1 MRIFMKAVTST
12 VTVGLLA
19 FGVVAGSGGSA
30 LAGPAPAPTPDVPI
44 TGCSTSVTGVTV
56 GFVPNCTAIA
66 GTMDHP
72 NTSIVIGFEETTDLL
87 SKLVDDQNGQG
98 FTAQWSLACDVD
110 GATVTAPGSYTVTST
125 SQVPFTTIDL
135 QSAVGSPDPSQC
147 SVDGLTMHTLLPL
160 VAVDIDEAVPFQ
172 IAVAALATTAAP
184 GAIRQDEGTTS
195 RGAHAALCAD
205 DTADGNAGSKIQGF
219 ECLSDLAQAFVQT
232 STGQLVNNGD
242 CMTATV
248 GGGVLLDKC
257 VADDTAQRWTQ
268 TTPGGTLKNMSTGT
282 CLTVPSVKNG
292 TPLTVAACGG
302 AVRQQWELP
311 KLTPAP
317 VSPRAALGAA
327 LDRK

>member
-1 MRIFMKAVTST
+1 
-12 VTVGLLA
+12 
-19 FGVVAGSGGSA
+19 
-30 LAGPAPAPTPDVPI
+30 VPI

-125 SQVPFTTIDL
+125 SQAPFTTIDL
-135 QSAVGSPDPSQC
+135 QSAVGSPDPNQC

-184 GAIRQDEGTTS
+184 GAIRQDEGTTKG
-195 RGAHAALCAD
+195 GAHAALCAD
-205 DTADGNAGSKIQGF
+205 DTANGNAGAKIQAF
-219 ECLSDLAQAFVQT
+219 QCLSDLADQWIQMPDGQFVH
-232 STGQLVNNGD
+232 NGD
-242 CMTATV
+242 CMTDT
-248 GGGVLLDKC
+248 GGAVKLERCIASPSNSSGQVWHAASSGAGQMSN
-257 VADDTAQRWTQ
+257 ADGNGCLTAPSSGTIDTAALR
-268 TTPGGTLKNMSTGT
+268 
-282 CLTVPSVKNG
+282 
-292 TPLTVAACGG
+292 VAACKG
-302 AVRQQWELP
+302 AVGQAWTVP
-311 KLTPAP
+311 NVTP
-317 VSPRAALGAA
+317 V
-327 LDRK
+327 

>member
-12 VTVGLLA
+12 VTAGLLA
-19 FGVVAGSGGSA
+19 FGAVAGSGGSA

-87 SKLVDDQNGQG
+87 SKLVEDQNGQG

-125 SQVPFTTIDL
+125 SQAPFTTIDL

-147 SVDGLTMHTLLPL
+147 SVEGLTMHTLLPL

-172 IAVAALATTAAP
+172 IAVAAVATTAVP

-195 RGAHAALCAD
+195 AGAHAALCAD

-219 ECLSDLAQAFVQT
+219 ECLSDLAQDFVQT

-242 CMTATV
+242 CMTATK

-257 VADDTAQRWTQ
+257 VADDTSQRWTQ
-268 TTPGGTLKNMSTGT
+268 TTPGGTLKNTSTGT
-282 CLTVPSVKNG
+282 CLTAPSVKNG
-292 TPLTVAACGG
+292 APLTVAACGG

-317 VSPRAALGAA
+317 VSPGAALGAA